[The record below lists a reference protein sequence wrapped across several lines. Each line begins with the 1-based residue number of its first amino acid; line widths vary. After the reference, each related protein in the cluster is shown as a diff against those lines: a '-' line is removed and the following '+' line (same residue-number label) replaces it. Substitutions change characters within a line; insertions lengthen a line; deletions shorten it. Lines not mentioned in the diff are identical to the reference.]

1 MNYKLAV
8 AALTVAVAAGLFAL
22 PASGAPCSPASPS
35 AVGAPAITTLSDVPC
50 WDALRSHRDAYQL
63 RAELPAVSSTGFD
76 VVACPPG
83 IAPFG

>member
-8 AALTVAVAAGLFAL
+8 AALTVAVATGLFAL
-22 PASGAPCSPASPS
+22 PASGAPQP
-35 AVGAPAITTLSDVPC
+35 GITICGRCGRDHNPTSHVLC